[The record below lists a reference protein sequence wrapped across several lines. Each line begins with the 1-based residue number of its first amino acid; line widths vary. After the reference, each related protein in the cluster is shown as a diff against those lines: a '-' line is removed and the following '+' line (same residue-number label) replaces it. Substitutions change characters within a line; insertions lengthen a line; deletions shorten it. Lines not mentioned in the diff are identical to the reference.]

1 MKLTRNIFSPVSLII
16 SILLLFYIFYRS
28 EIVWSGERR
37 DYYEIYF
44 IISILLIIFSIIT
57 FYINETIKTYIIIT
71 LSTII
76 FTLYVFEGYLSA
88 YGKIGV
94 FQLVKKIKIYKE
106 QTGKQYDTRSS
117 LKVYE
122 DLKKNNE
129 GIIFTVTPQYY
140 EQKKIHS
147 LSGIS
152 NARTIF
158 CNENGYQ
165 SIYKSDR
172 YGFNNPDDEWDKKD
186 IKFLLLG
193 DSFIHGQCV
202 NRPHDITSVLRTLSK
217 KSALNLGYRGNGP
230 LTELAILREYLRPGV
245 KNILWFYFENSDIYD
260 LESELKSKTL
270 LNYIEDSNFTQNLI
284 NKQNIVDEVAKKE
297 MKRIFDDHKSVKL
310 IKLYRVRNFLKEKI
324 ISNTGKQLNVQWEF
338 KEILK
343 QANNLALRNNSKLY
357 FIYLPHYARYKI
369 NYKDPNYESVK
380 KIINELNIPFI
391 DIHKEVFEKEKEP
404 LELFPF
410 QMYGHYTLEGY
421 KKISEKIYQIING
434 NKMTWFELYK
444 LKQID
449 ILEIYKKIIL

>member
-1 MKLTRNIFSPVSLII
+1 MKLAKNIFSPICLFASL
-16 SILLLFYIFYRS
+16 LLLFYTLYRS
-28 EIVWSGERR
+28 EVIWSGEKR
-37 DYYEIYF
+37 DYYEIYY
-44 IISILLIIFSIIT
+44 IISISLIIFSIIT

-76 FTLYVFEGYLSA
+76 FTLYVFEGYLSV
-88 YGKIGV
+88 YGGIGV
-94 FQLVKKIKIYKE
+94 LQLVKKIKIYKE
-106 QTGKQYDTRSS
+106 KTGKRYDTRSS

-129 GIIFTVTPQYY
+129 SIVFTVGPKYY
-140 EQKKIHS
+140 EQKKIYS

-172 YGFNNPDDEWDKKD
+172 YGFNNPNDEWDKKD
-186 IKFLLLG
+186 IEFLLLG

-202 NRPHDITSVLRTLSK
+202 NRPHDIASVLRTLSK
-217 KSALNLGYRGNGP
+217 KSALNLGYRGIGP

-260 LESELKSKTL
+260 LESELKKQIL
-270 LNYIEDSNFTQNLI
+270 LNYIKDLNFTQNLN
-284 NKQNIVDEVAKKE
+284 NKQSIIDEVAKKE
-297 MKRIFDDHKSVKL
+297 MKSIYNRYKSIKL
-310 IKLYRVRNFLKEKI
+310 IKLYRLRTKLKERFRT
-324 ISNTGKQLNVQWEF
+324 NTGKQLNVQPEF

-343 QANNLALRNNSKLY
+343 QANNLAIKNNSKLY
-357 FIYLPHYARYKI
+357 FVYLPHYALYKI

-380 KIINELNIPFI
+380 KIIKELNIPFI
-391 DIHKEVFEKEKEP
+391 DIHKEVFEKEKKP

-410 QMYGHYTLEGY
+410 QTYNHYTLEGY
-421 KKISEKIYQIING
+421 QKISEKIYQIINS
-434 NKMTWFELYK
+434 KKITWFELYK
-444 LKQID
+444 LKQMD
-449 ILEIYKKIIL
+449 ILRIYKKIIL